1 MSKGQSRKEFR
12 KEIKQPD
19 EFVVQS
25 NRLLAWAEENPDK
38 LKLWGG
44 IFVVALVL
52 IGAYGSWTESRNQE
66 AISSFYSAA
75 EIYRGDQWEPALA
88 DFEAIAADFDGTT
101 YGKLANLYAG
111 SSALHLEKYS
121 DSAKYYRLYLS
132 DGLSSPAIE
141 QVARMNLAAALTGA
155 GKPMEARAELEK
167 AARIDGPAGPEV
179 QLALARNLEA
189 SGAATEAVDAY
200 KAYLEQAPQGAAVA
214 AIQAAVVDLGGTLP
228 ERPLPRFPGNIEVT
242 QQ

>member
-25 NRLLAWAEENPDK
+25 NRLLGWAEENPDK

-44 IFVVALVL
+44 VFVVALVL
-52 IGAYGSWTESRNQE
+52 IGAYGSWTESRNQD
-66 AISSFYSAA
+66 AISSFYAAA

-88 DFEAIAADFDGTT
+88 DFETIAADFDGTT

-111 SSALHLEKYS
+111 SSALHLEKYA
-121 DSAKYYRLYLS
+121 DSAKYYRLYLT

-155 GKPMEARAELEK
+155 GKSAEARVELEK
-167 AARIDGPAGPEV
+167 AAQIEGPAGPEV
-179 QLALARNLEA
+179 QLALARNFEA
-189 SGAATEAVDAY
+189 GGEATEAIDAY

-214 AIQAAVVDLGGTLP
+214 AIRAAVVGLGGSLP
-228 ERPLPRFPGNIEVT
+228 EPASPRFPGNIQVT

>member
-1 MSKGQSRKEFR
+1 MSKGQSRKDFR

-52 IGAYGSWTESRNQE
+52 IGAYGSWAESRNQE

-111 SSALHLEKYS
+111 SSALHLEKYT

-155 GKPMEARAELEK
+155 GKPTEARAELEK
-167 AARIDGPAGPEV
+167 ASQIDGPAGPEI
-179 QLALARNLEA
+179 QLALARNFEA
-189 SGAATEAVDAY
+189 GGEANQAIDAY

-214 AIQAAVVDLGGTLP
+214 AIRAAVVGLGGSLP
-228 ERPLPRFPGNIEVT
+228 EPAAPKFPGNIQVT